1 MDYNLTYP
9 TLSKLNDFIS
19 KAKWAF
25 ASISLLVLGLLI
37 GFGYFI
43 TSTQT
48 GAQLALKSL
57 PYLSDY
63 QVNYEHLSGT
73 LSEGR
78 LSFEGMHLQGP
89 NIDLYAKTVH
99 LEMSFFKLL
108 TKKIEIQ
115 ALTIDTPSIVK
126 AIDFAPSLDKNIS
139 FDQQLKEYINKI
151 DSTNPFSWKS
161 IISGYQGYD
170 FHIEKL
176 NIYHLH
182 FVSGKQHYDINQ
194 FAVNHFTS
202 EGKKLFSHLTILMPE
217 INLQIDLSDMIKIN
231 WDIQIQDLNQYI
243 ASAKGNL
250 SSKGQWQSDK
260 HHDLLVNIK
269 SKDLTFDTFRATK
282 LDFTF
287 KGGPADHQLSISF
300 NQQENKFI
308 AELSGQLHQ
317 ASHESIW
324 EGQLKKL
331 FFNHPKY
338 KHVQPSK
345 AKVKLAISEKNSTL
359 LTDFNLWGNNQFK
372 IDAKLTHQ
380 KPYLLNGQITGDIQD
395 LSPINMWLDLEQSGD
410 FRSLQGKG
418 LLKLSLEGTLNQPKV
433 KGELILNKVTS
444 ALPKL
449 NTSITLEQLSFYDLG
464 SPKINIKAIGKMG
477 NGDFQLDGYA
487 KKDPIAPEIKLN
499 LKGSKLLIS
508 NTSEYHILVSP
519 NLSLNIDKHSAVLSG
534 QLLVPKAKITP
545 RDNSEGISVSEDI
558 VLVKNKKRVISSS
571 QSVQTLKK
579 LKTNIEVVLGN
590 DIFFEGYGL
599 TTNAQG
605 RVIIETRQDDT
616 SKATGKI
623 NLVNGRYGAYGHYF
637 SLSHG
642 QLLFQSDPILD
653 PKIDIRAERT
663 IKPNMRIRNNASGR
677 EDIIVGMQLMGRISK
692 LQTKLYSN
700 PHFNDREIISY
711 LILGHGQS
719 ENTGADGQV
728 LMEAVKQLTTAFYPK
743 AGRLMEKQTFYDRL
757 KLNWS
762 IGHSPFDDESKD
774 QLSDF
779 ERKYVNV
786 GKRLSDKLYIQYSLG
801 LADKISVYSIQYL
814 LGNHLVL
821 EAKTDSQSRTA
832 ADLLFTFESG

>member
-1 MDYNLTYP
+1 MDYLLIP
-9 TLSKLNDFIS
+9 TLSQLNYFITR
-19 KAKWAF
+19 AKWAF
-25 ASISLLVLGLLI
+25 ASICLLVLSFLI

-48 GAQLALKSL
+48 GTQLALKAL
-57 PYLSDY
+57 PHLSDY
-63 QVNYEHLSGT
+63 QINYEHLSGT
-73 LSEGR
+73 FSKGT

-89 NIDLYAKTVH
+89 NIDLYAKKVD
-99 LEMSFFKLL
+99 LSMSFFGLL
-108 TKKIEIQ
+108 TKKIDIQ
-115 ALTIDTPSIVK
+115 ALTIDTPSIIK
-126 AIDFAPSLDKNIS
+126 TIDFASPLDKNIP
-139 FDQQLKEYINKI
+139 FEQQLKEYINKI
-151 DSTNPFSWKS
+151 ETTNRLSWKN
-161 IISGYQGYD
+161 IISGYKGYD

-194 FAVNHFTS
+194 FAIHHLSS
-202 EGKKLFSHLTILMPE
+202 ENKQLFSALTILMPE
-217 INLQIDLSDMIKIN
+217 INLQVDFNDIVKIN
-231 WDIQIQDLNQYI
+231 WDIHIQDLNQYT
-243 ASAKGNL
+243 AHAKGDL

-260 HHDLLVNIK
+260 NNDLLIKIK
-269 SKDLTFDTFRATK
+269 SNNLTYDTFKANK
-282 LDFTF
+282 LDFIF
-287 KGGPADHQLSISF
+287 KGSLADHQLNISF
-300 NQQENKFI
+300 FQQEHKFI
-308 AELSGQLHQ
+308 AELYGVFQQSLHQ
-317 ASHESIW
+317 SVW
-324 EGQLKKL
+324 EGQLNKL

-338 KHVQPSK
+338 KHLQPGK
-345 AKVKLAISEKNSTL
+345 AKIKLVVVQDNSTL
-359 LTDFNLWGNNQFK
+359 NADFSLWGKNQFK
-372 IDAKLTHQ
+372 IEAKLAHQ
-380 KPYLLNGQITGDIQD
+380 KPYLLNGQVLGDIQD
-395 LSPINMWLDLEQSGD
+395 LSPITKWLDLEQSSD

-418 LLKLSLEGTLNQPKV
+418 LLKLSLEGTLNQPKI

-444 ALPKL
+444 TLPKL
-449 NTSITLEQLSFYDLG
+449 NTHITLEQLGFYDLG
-464 SPKINIKAIGKMG
+464 SPKINIKAVGKMG
-477 NGDFQLDGYA
+477 NGDFQLEGYA
-487 KKDPIAPEIKLN
+487 KKDAIAPEIKLS

-508 NTSEYHILVSP
+508 NTSEYHVLVSP
-519 NLSLNIDKHSAVLSG
+519 NLLLNIDKHSAVLSG
-534 QLLVPKAKITP
+534 QLHVPKAKITP

-558 VLVKNKKRVISSS
+558 VLIKNNKRVVSSS
-571 QSVQTLKK
+571 QSMQTLKK

-590 DIFFEGYGL
+590 DILFEGYGL
-599 TTNAQG
+599 TTHAQG
-605 RVIIETRQDDT
+605 KVIIETRQDDT

-653 PKIDIRAERT
+653 PKIDVRAERI
-663 IKPNMRIRNNASGR
+663 IKPNMRITNSASSR
-677 EDIIVGMQLMGRISK
+677 DNIIVGMQLMGRLSK

-711 LILGHGQS
+711 LILGHGQN

-757 KLNWS
+757 KLDWS